1 MKRPPRDRID
11 GVLLLDKPLGLS
23 SNDALV
29 RARRM
34 LNAEK
39 AGHGGTL
46 DPLATG
52 LLPILCG
59 EATKFAHGLLD
70 ADKTY
75 LAELV
80 LGEITTGG
88 DGEGE
93 VIERRPVTCDEA
105 AVRAACAAFVGEIDQ
120 VPPMHSALKRDGR
133 PLYELAREGVVVE
146 REARRVVIHEI
157 EVVGVSLPRVTIRV
171 HCSKGTYIRSLAVDI
186 GERLGCGAHLGGLR
200 REAVGTLAL
209 DPPLT
214 VAGAVTLDALEALDA
229 PQRRARL
236 LPFDRLLG
244 RLRRIDLPA
253 AEAARFSN
261 GARIRISP
269 RIASPDSAVADGAA
283 PGHGAVIESSSVRV
297 YADERLLGVATLI
310 DGLLAPLRLVA
321 PHSSHPPAAAIE
333 SDRTTLEIPS

>member
-11 GVLLLDKPLGLS
+11 GVLLLDKPMGLS

-29 RARRM
+29 RARRL

-52 LLPILCG
+52 LLPILFG

-80 LGEITTGG
+80 LGEITAGG

-93 VIERRPVTCDEA
+93 VIERRPVRCDEA
-105 AVRAACAAFVGEIDQ
+105 AVRAACAHFVGPIDQ

-146 REARRVVIHEI
+146 REPRRVTIHAI
-157 EVVGVSLPRVTIRV
+157 EVLAIALPRVSIRV
-171 HCSKGTYIRSLAVDI
+171 HCSKGTYIRSLAMDI
-186 GERLGCGAHLGGLR
+186 GDRLGCGAHLGGLR
-200 REAVGTLAL
+200 REAVGSL
-209 DPPLT
+209 
-214 VAGAVTLDALEALDA
+214 TLDGALRVDGAPTPASLEALA
-229 PQRRARL
+229 LPERRAFL
-236 LPFDRLLG
+236 LPVDRLLG
-244 RLRRIDLPA
+244 RMTRVDLPP
-253 AEAARFSN
+253 AEAGRFAN
-261 GARIRISP
+261 GARIRIAP
-269 RIASPDSAVADGAA
+269 RTAADDAVIASSPA
-283 PGHGAVIESSSVRV
+283 RV
-297 YADERLLGVATLI
+297 YSGTRLLGVATLI
-310 DGLLAPLRLVA
+310 DGLLAPQRLVA
-321 PHSSHPPAAAIE
+321 PDSSHPPAAAIA